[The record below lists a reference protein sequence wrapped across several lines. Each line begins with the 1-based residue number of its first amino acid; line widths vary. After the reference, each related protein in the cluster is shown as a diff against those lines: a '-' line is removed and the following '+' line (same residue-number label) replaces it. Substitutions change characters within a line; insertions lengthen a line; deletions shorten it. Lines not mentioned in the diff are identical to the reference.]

1 MWTHII
7 AFVAGVAAGAAVG
20 FITRPKDDEAFEERV
35 AEEVSAFKRRYKELR
50 EETSAA
56 PVAGEPQREEVKDVV
71 KAVVETT
78 EEADARKSY
87 DTVEPEADVTVQPT
101 GRGVFEI
108 SEAEFINNPQPETET
123 LLYYCLD
130 KTIATVSEDLVP
142 EADSLI
148 GTGYRSMD
156 PDDYLYIRN
165 LDVGVD
171 YEVQAVPYSYKEY
184 VLGE

>member
-1 MWTHII
+1 MWTHVL
-7 AFVAGVAAGAAVG
+7 AFVAGAAIGAAIG
-20 FITRPKDDEAFEERV
+20 FITRPKDDEVFEERV
-35 AEEVSAFKRRYKELR
+35 AEEVSEFKRRYKELR
-50 EETSAA
+50 EETSDA
-56 PVAGEPQREEVKDVV
+56 PISGEPQREEVKDV
-71 KAVVETT
+71 AETE
-78 EEADARKSY
+78 EEADTRKSY
-87 DTVEPEADVTVQPT
+87 DTVEPEADVTVSPI
-101 GRGVFEI
+101 GRGAFEI
-108 SEAEFINNPQPETET
+108 SEREFIDNPQPETET
-123 LLYYCLD
+123 LLYYTLD

>member
-1 MWTHII
+1 MWTHIL
-7 AFVAGVAAGAAVG
+7 AFAAGAAIGAAIG

-50 EETSAA
+50 EEASTA
-56 PVAGEPQREEVKDVV
+56 PSAGEPQSKEVKDVV
-71 KAVVETT
+71 ETDVEA
-78 EEADARKSY
+78 EARKSY
-87 DTVEPEADVTVQPT
+87 DTAEETADVTVSPT

-108 SEAEFINNPQPETET
+108 SEREFIDNPQPETET
-123 LLYYCLD
+123 LLYYTLD

-148 GTGYRSMD
+148 GVGYRTMD

-171 YEVQAVPYSYKEY
+171 YEVQAIPYSYKEY

>member
-7 AFVAGVAAGAAVG
+7 AFVAGAAIGAAVG
-20 FITRPKDDEAFEERV
+20 FIARPKDDGAFEERV

-71 KAVVETT
+71 ETD

-87 DTVEPEADVTVQPT
+87 DTVEETVDVTVSPV

-108 SEAEFINNPQPETET
+108 SEREFIDNQQPETET
-123 LLYYCLD
+123 LLYYTLD
-130 KTIATVSEDLVP
+130 KTIATVAEDLVP

-148 GTGYRSMD
+148 GESYRTMD

-171 YEVQAVPYSYKEY
+171 YEIQAVPYSYKEY

>member
-1 MWTHII
+1 MWTHIL
-7 AFVAGVAAGAAVG
+7 AFVAGAAIG
-20 FITRPKDDEAFEERV
+20 FIARPKDEDAFEERV
-35 AEEVSAFKRRYKELR
+35 AEEVADFKRRYKELR

-56 PVAGEPQREEVKDVV
+56 PVNGEPQREEVKDM
-71 KAVVETT
+71 VETE

-87 DTVEPEADVTVQPT
+87 DTAKPEADVTVSPT

-108 SEAEFINNPQPETET
+108 SEREFIDNPQPETEA
-123 LLYYCLD
+123 LLYYTLD
-130 KTIATVSEDLVP
+130 KTIATVSEDLIP

-148 GTGYRSMD
+148 GTRYRSMD
-156 PDDYLYIRN
+156 PDDRLYIRN

-171 YEVQAVPYSYKEY
+171 YEIDAVPYSYKEY

>member
-1 MWTHII
+1 MDSYSRIRAGTAIGAAIGII
-7 AFVAGVAAGAAVG
+7 ASSKHDNDAV
-20 FITRPKDDEAFEERV
+20 EERV
-35 AEEVSAFKRRYKELR
+35 AEEVAAFKRRYKELHD
-50 EETSAA
+50 EASAA
-56 PVAGEPQREEVKDVV
+56 PVDGEPQRKEVKDVM
-71 KAVVETT
+71 ETI
-78 EEADARKSY
+78 EEAEARKSY
-87 DTVEPEADVTVQPT
+87 DTAEQTVDVTVSPT

-123 LLYYCLD
+123 LLYYTLD
-130 KTIATVSEDLVP
+130 KTIATVSEDLLP
-142 EADSLI
+142 EADTLI
-148 GTGYRSMD
+148 GIGYRSMD

>member
-7 AFVAGVAAGAAVG
+7 AFVAGAAIGAAIG
-20 FITRPKDDEAFEERV
+20 FIARPKDDGAFEERV

-56 PVAGEPQREEVKDVV
+56 PVAGEPKREEVKDVV
-71 KAVVETT
+71 ETD

-87 DTVEPEADVTVQPT
+87 DTAEETVDVTVSPV

-108 SEAEFINNPQPETET
+108 SEREFIDNPQPETET
-123 LLYYCLD
+123 LLYYTLD

-156 PDDYLYIRN
+156 PDNYLYIRN

>member
-1 MWTHII
+1 MWTHILT
-7 AFVAGVAAGAAVG
+7 FVAGAAIGAAIG
-20 FITRPKDDEAFEERV
+20 FIVRPKDEDAFEERV
-35 AEEVSAFKRRYKELR
+35 AEEVADFKRRYKELH
-50 EETSAA
+50 EEASAA
-56 PVAGEPQREEVKDVV
+56 PVTGEPQREEVKDV
-71 KAVVETT
+71 AETND
-78 EEADARKSY
+78 EAEARKSY
-87 DTVEPEADVTVQPT
+87 DTVEPEADVTVSPT

-108 SEAEFINNPQPETET
+108 SEREFIDNPQPETET
-123 LLYYCLD
+123 LLYYTLD

-142 EADSLI
+142 QVDSLI

-156 PDDYLYIRN
+156 SDDYLYIRN

>member
-7 AFVAGVAAGAAVG
+7 AFVAGAAIGAAIG
-20 FITRPKDDEAFEERV
+20 FVARPKDDGAFEERV

-71 KAVVETT
+71 ETT
-78 EEADARKSY
+78 EEVDARKSY
-87 DTVEPEADVTVQPT
+87 DTVAPEADVTVSPT

-108 SEAEFINNPQPETET
+108 SEREFIDNPQPETET
-123 LLYYCLD
+123 LLYYTID
-130 KTIATVSEDLVP
+130 RTIATVSEDLVP

-171 YEVQAVPYSYKEY
+171 YEIQAVPYSYKEY

>member
-1 MWTHII
+1 MWTHIL
-7 AFVAGVAAGAAVG
+7 AFVAGAAIGAAIG
-20 FITRPKDDEAFEERV
+20 FVVCPKDEDALEERV
-35 AEEVSAFKRRYKELR
+35 AEEVADFKRRYKELR

-56 PVAGEPQREEVKDVV
+56 SVSGEPQREEVKDVV
-71 KAVVETT
+71 ETE

-87 DTVEPEADVTVQPT
+87 DTVDPEADVTVSPT

-108 SEAEFINNPQPETET
+108 SEKEFIDNPQPETET

-171 YEVQAVPYSYKEY
+171 YEIQAVPYSYKEY

>member
-1 MWTHII
+1 MWTHIL
-7 AFVAGVAAGAAVG
+7 AFVAGVAIGAAIG
-20 FITRPKDDEAFEERV
+20 FIARPKDEDAFEERV
-35 AEEVSAFKRRYKELR
+35 AEEVADFKRRYKELR

-56 PVAGEPQREEVKDVV
+56 PVNGEPQREEVKDVV
-71 KAVVETT
+71 ETE

-87 DTVEPEADVTVQPT
+87 DTIEPEADVTVSPT

-108 SEAEFINNPQPETET
+108 SEREFIDNPQPETEA
-123 LLYYCLD
+123 LLYYTLD
-130 KTIATVSEDLVP
+130 KTIATVSEDLIP

-148 GTGYRSMD
+148 GTRYRSMD
-156 PDDYLYIRN
+156 PDDRLYIRN

-171 YEVQAVPYSYKEY
+171 FEIDAVPYSYKEY

>member
-1 MWTHII
+1 MWTHIL
-7 AFVAGVAAGAAVG
+7 AFVAGAAIGAAIG
-20 FITRPKDDEAFEERV
+20 FITRPKDEDAFEERV
-35 AEEVSAFKRRYKELR
+35 AEEVSEFKRRYKEL
-50 EETSAA
+50 
-56 PVAGEPQREEVKDVV
+56 QREEVKDVV
-71 KAVVETT
+71 ETDD
-78 EEADARKSY
+78 EAEVLKSY
-87 DTVEPEADVTVQPT
+87 DTVEPEADVTVSPT

-108 SEAEFINNPQPETET
+108 SEREFIDNPQPETET
-123 LLYYCLD
+123 LIYYTLD

-148 GTGYRSMD
+148 GERYRTMD

-184 VLGE
+184 VLGV

>member
-1 MWTHII
+1 MWTHIL
-7 AFVAGVAAGAAVG
+7 AFVAGAAIGAAIG

-35 AEEVSAFKRRYKELR
+35 AEEVADFKRRYKELR

-56 PVAGEPQREEVKDVV
+56 PVNGEPQRGEVKDV
-71 KAVVETT
+71 AETDA
-78 EEADARKSY
+78 EAEARKSY
-87 DTVEPEADVTVQPT
+87 DTAEETADVTVQPT
-101 GRGVFEI
+101 GRGAFEI
-108 SEAEFINNPQPETET
+108 SEKEFIDNPQPETET
-123 LLYYCLD
+123 LLYYTLD

-148 GTGYRSMD
+148 GTGYRSLD

-171 YEVQAVPYSYKEY
+171 YEIQAVPYSYKEY

>member
-1 MWTHII
+1 MLTHIL
-7 AFVAGVAAGAAVG
+7 AFAAGAAIGAVIG
-20 FITRPKDDEAFEERV
+20 VITRMHNDDDAVETRV
-35 AEEVSAFKRRYKELR
+35 AEEVAAFKRRYKELR
-50 EETSAA
+50 EETSTA
-56 PVAGEPQREEVKDVV
+56 PVDGEPQREEVKDVV
-71 KAVVETT
+71 ESR
-78 EEADARKSY
+78 EEAEARKSY
-87 DTVEPEADVTVQPT
+87 DTAEEAADVTVSPT

-108 SEAEFINNPQPETET
+108 SEKEFIDNPQPETET
-123 LLYYCLD
+123 LLYYTLD

-148 GTGYRSMD
+148 GAGYRSMD

>member
-1 MWTHII
+1 MWTHIL
-7 AFVAGVAAGAAVG
+7 AFMVGVATGGAIG
-20 FITRPKDDEAFEERV
+20 IITRPKDEDAFEERV
-35 AEEVSAFKRRYKELR
+35 AEEVADFKRRYKELR

-56 PVAGEPQREEVKDVV
+56 PVSGEPQREEVKDV
-71 KAVVETT
+71 AETDA
-78 EEADARKSY
+78 EAEARKSY
-87 DTVEPEADVTVQPT
+87 DTVEQEADVTVQPT

-108 SEAEFINNPQPETET
+108 SEREFIDNPQPETEI
-123 LLYYCLD
+123 LLYYTLD

>member
-1 MWTHII
+1 MWTHIL
-7 AFVAGVAAGAAVG
+7 AFAAGAVIGAAIGV
-20 FITRPKDDEAFEERV
+20 ITRSKNDDDAVEERV
-35 AEEVSAFKRRYKELR
+35 AEEVAAFKRRYKELR
-50 EETSAA
+50 EEASTA
-56 PVAGEPQREEVKDVV
+56 PVSGEPQREEVKDVM
-71 KAVVETT
+71 ETT
-78 EEADARKSY
+78 EEAEARKSY
-87 DTVEPEADVTVQPT
+87 NTAAETVDVTVSPT

-123 LLYYCLD
+123 LLYYTLD

-142 EADSLI
+142 EADMLI

>member
-7 AFVAGVAAGAAVG
+7 AFVAGAAIGAAIG
-20 FITRPKDDEAFEERV
+20 FITRPGDEEAFEERV
-35 AEEVSAFKRRYKELR
+35 AEEVSAFKRRYKELH

-71 KAVVETT
+71 ETT

-87 DTVEPEADVTVQPT
+87 DTVAPEADVTVSPT

-108 SEAEFINNPQPETET
+108 SEREFIDNPQPETET
-123 LLYYCLD
+123 LLYYTID
-130 KTIATVSEDLVP
+130 RTIATVSEDLVP

-171 YEVQAVPYSYKEY
+171 YEIQAVPYSYKEY

>member
-1 MWTHII
+1 MWTHIL
-7 AFVAGVAAGAAVG
+7 AFVAGAAIGAAVG
-20 FITRPKDDEAFEERV
+20 FITRPKDEDAFEERV
-35 AEEVSAFKRRYKELR
+35 AEEVATFKRRYKELR
-50 EETSAA
+50 EEA
-56 PVAGEPQREEVKDVV
+56 PTAPANGEPQREEVKDV
-71 KAVVETT
+71 AETT
-78 EEADARKSY
+78 EEAEARKSY
-87 DTVEPEADVTVQPT
+87 DTAEETVDVTVSPV

-108 SEAEFINNPQPETET
+108 SEAEFINTPQPETET
-123 LLYYCLD
+123 LLYYTLD

-148 GTGYRSMD
+148 GIGYRSMD

-171 YEVQAVPYSYKEY
+171 YEIQAVPYSYKEY

>member
-1 MWTHII
+1 MRIHIL
-7 AFVAGVAAGAAVG
+7 AFVAGAAIGAAIG
-20 FITRPKDDEAFEERV
+20 FVVRPKDEDAFEERV
-35 AEEVSAFKRRYKELR
+35 AEEVADFKRRYKELR

-56 PVAGEPQREEVKDVV
+56 PVSGEPRREEVKDVV
-71 KAVVETT
+71 ETE

-87 DTVEPEADVTVQPT
+87 DTVEPEADVTVSPT

-108 SEAEFINNPQPETET
+108 SEKEFIDNPQPETET

-156 PDDYLYIRN
+156 PDNYLYIRN
-165 LDVGVD
+165 LYVGVD
-171 YEVQAVPYSYKEY
+171 YEIQAVPYSYKEY

>member
-1 MWTHII
+1 MLTHIL
-7 AFVAGVAAGAAVG
+7 AFAAGAAIGAVIG
-20 FITRPKDDEAFEERV
+20 VITRMHNDDDAVETRV
-35 AEEVSAFKRRYKELR
+35 AEEVAAFKRRYKELR
-50 EETSAA
+50 EETSIA
-56 PVAGEPQREEVKDVV
+56 PADGEPHREEVKDV
-71 KAVVETT
+71 AETC
-78 EEADARKSY
+78 EEAEARKSY
-87 DTVEPEADVTVQPT
+87 DTAEETVDVTVSPT

-108 SEAEFINNPQPETET
+108 SEKEFIDNPQPETET
-123 LLYYCLD
+123 LLYYTLD

>member
-1 MWTHII
+1 MLTHIL
-7 AFVAGVAAGAAVG
+7 AFAAGAAIGAVIG
-20 FITRPKDDEAFEERV
+20 VITRMHNDDDAVETRV
-35 AEEVSAFKRRYKELR
+35 AEEVAAFKRRYKELR
-50 EETSAA
+50 EETSVA
-56 PVAGEPQREEVKDVV
+56 PDAGEPQREEVKDVV
-71 KAVVETT
+71 ESR
-78 EEADARKSY
+78 EEAEARKSY
-87 DTVEPEADVTVQPT
+87 DTAEETDDVTVSPT

-108 SEAEFINNPQPETET
+108 SEKEFIDNPQPETET
-123 LLYYCLD
+123 LLYYTLD

-142 EADSLI
+142 EADTLI

>member
-1 MWTHII
+1 MWTNIL
-7 AFVAGVAAGAAVG
+7 AFVAGAAIGAAIG
-20 FITRPKDDEAFEERV
+20 FIARPKDEDAFEERV
-35 AEEVSAFKRRYKELR
+35 AEEVASFKRRYKELH
-50 EETSAA
+50 EEVSAA
-56 PVAGEPQREEVKDVV
+56 PMTGEPQREEVKDVV
-71 KAVVETT
+71 ETNA
-78 EEADARKSY
+78 EAEARKSY

-108 SEAEFINNPQPETET
+108 SEREFVNNPQPETET
-123 LLYYCLD
+123 LLYYTLD

-148 GTGYRSMD
+148 GTRYRSMD

>member
-20 FITRPKDDEAFEERV
+20 FIARPKDDDAFEERV

-56 PVAGEPQREEVKDVV
+56 PVDGEPQREEVKD
-71 KAVVETT
+71 VVETT

-87 DTVEPEADVTVQPT
+87 DTVEPEANVTVQPT

>member
-1 MWTHII
+1 MWTHIL
-7 AFVAGVAAGAAVG
+7 AFVAGVATGAAIG
-20 FITRPKDDEAFEERV
+20 FIARPKDEDAFEERV
-35 AEEVSAFKRRYKELR
+35 AEEVSEFKRRYKELH
-50 EETSAA
+50 EEASTA
-56 PVAGEPQREEVKDVV
+56 PATGELQREEVKDVA
-71 KAVVETT
+71 KTDDEAAV
-78 EEADARKSY
+78 RKSY
-87 DTVEPEADVTVQPT
+87 DTVEPEANVTVQPT

-108 SEAEFINNPQPETET
+108 SEREFIDTPQPETET
-123 LLYYCLD
+123 LIYYTLD

-142 EADSLI
+142 EAASLI
-148 GTGYRSMD
+148 GESYRTMD

>member
-1 MWTHII
+1 MWTHIL
-7 AFVAGVAAGAAVG
+7 AFVAGVATGVAIG
-20 FITRPKDDEAFEERV
+20 FITRPKDEDAFEERV
-35 AEEVSAFKRRYKELR
+35 AEEVSEFKRRYKELR
-50 EETSAA
+50 EETSTA
-56 PVAGEPQREEVKDVV
+56 PVNGEPRREEVKDVV
-71 KAVVETT
+71 ETT
-78 EEADARKSY
+78 EEAEARKSY

-108 SEAEFINNPQPETET
+108 SEREFTDNPQPETET
-123 LLYYCLD
+123 LLYYTLD

>member
-7 AFVAGVAAGAAVG
+7 AFVAGAAIGAAIG
-20 FITRPKDDEAFEERV
+20 FIARPKDDGAFEERV

-71 KAVVETT
+71 ETD

-87 DTVEPEADVTVQPT
+87 DTAEETVDVTVSPV

-108 SEAEFINNPQPETET
+108 SEREFIDNPQPETET
-123 LLYYCLD
+123 LLYYTLD
-130 KTIATVSEDLVP
+130 KTIATVAEDLVP

-148 GTGYRSMD
+148 GESYRTMD

-171 YEVQAVPYSYKEY
+171 YEIQAVPYSYKEY

>member
-7 AFVAGVAAGAAVG
+7 AFVAGAAIGAAIG
-20 FITRPKDDEAFEERV
+20 FIARPKDDGAFEERV
-35 AEEVSAFKRRYKELR
+35 AEEVRAFKRRYKELR

-71 KAVVETT
+71 ETT

-87 DTVEPEADVTVQPT
+87 DTVAPEADVTVSPT

-108 SEAEFINNPQPETET
+108 SEREFIDNPQPETET
-123 LLYYCLD
+123 LLYYTID
-130 KTIATVSEDLVP
+130 RTIATVSEDLVP

-171 YEVQAVPYSYKEY
+171 YEIQAVPYSYKEY

>member
-1 MWTHII
+1 MWTHIL
-7 AFVAGVAAGAAVG
+7 AFVAGAAIGAVVA
-20 FITRPKDDEAFEERV
+20 IISRPKDEDAFEERV
-35 AEEVSAFKRRYKELR
+35 AEEVSEFKRRYKELR

-56 PVAGEPQREEVKDVV
+56 PVSGEPQREEVKDVV
-71 KAVVETT
+71 ETE

-87 DTVEPEADVTVQPT
+87 ATVEPEADVTVSPT

-108 SEAEFINNPQPETET
+108 SEREFIDNPQPETET